1 MEPYEEE
8 VQSWYAHQLV
18 PKPAELLRVAVAI
31 TYWVEALLPGAVFAK
46 CAAART
52 ASPAICDWCG
62 LGGAFPPLSAHT
74 PPKIPDD
81 GFPAGVPAPLQK
93 YVPTE
98 TPWQYCV
105 MEFNQALPPTPLRK
119 FCTIVA
125 SPDGSL
131 LFHCD
136 PHNTRYT
143 FGAVSTPTPA
153 VPPL

>member
-1 MEPYEEE
+1 MEPYEDE

-18 PKPAELLRVAVAI
+18 PKPGELAWVAVAI
-31 TYWVEALLPGAVFAK
+31 TYCVEALLPGAVFPK

-52 ASPAICDWCG
+52 ASLAICDWCG
-62 LGGAFPPLSAHT
+62 LGGAFPVLSAQN
-74 PPKIPDD
+74 PPKIAD
-81 GFPAGVPAPLQK
+81 GFPTGVPAPLQK
-93 YVPTE
+93 YVPE
-98 TPWQYCV
+98 GTPWQYCV
-105 MEFNQALPPTPLRK
+105 TEFNQALPPTPLRK

-143 FGAVSTPTPA
+143 LGLVSTPTPL